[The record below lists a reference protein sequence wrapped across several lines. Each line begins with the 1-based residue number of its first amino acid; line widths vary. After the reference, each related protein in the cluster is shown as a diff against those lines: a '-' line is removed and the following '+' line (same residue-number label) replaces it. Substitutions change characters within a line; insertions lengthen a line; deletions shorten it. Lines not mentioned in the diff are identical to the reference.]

1 MPGPSAVISVS
12 GRSGTYAQRPSRPA
26 GFATRRLVVVG
37 RQPLIVTLNHD
48 DLPLEMG
55 KVSSLISRLV
65 THDHDSHKRP
75 RTGATVRAAVVG
87 RWR

>member
-1 MPGPSAVISVS
+1 
-12 GRSGTYAQRPSRPA
+12 
-26 GFATRRLVVVG
+26 VVVG